1 MFSWQSLPRPF
12 FVLAPMHD
20 VTDRAFRQLV
30 SILTKPDVMMTE
42 FVSVDGL
49 VHPQSHDRLLQ
60 YYLSFD
66 QRERPLVAQI
76 WGTDPDAFLKA
87 ARMIRESGFDGI
99 DINMGCPDKKVVAMG
114 AGAALINDPT
124 RALEIV
130 HATKEGAG
138 DLPVSI
144 KTRLG
149 FIQYS
154 DAWIETLIS
163 SHPAAL
169 TMHARTKKELS
180 RVPAQWERIK
190 DIAVRMRKENIP
202 FIGNG
207 DISSYEEGKE
217 KAVAS
222 GVDGVMVGRGIL
234 GCPWFFSS
242 QKELYDTQEA
252 KLSVLLSHAYLF
264 ERYFSGLKNFSM
276 IKKHVKGYVSGFSGA
291 RELRA
296 KIMNTT
302 SAQDIEEVCRKEG
315 YNITVLEEVKH
326 ICQQE

>member
-1 MFSWQSLPRPF
+1 
-12 FVLAPMHD
+12 MHD

-30 SILTKPDVMMTE
+30 SVIGKPDVMMTE

-49 VHPQSHDRLLQ
+49 THPHSQERLFK

-66 QRERPLVAQI
+66 ERERPLIAQI

-87 ARMIRESGFDGI
+87 ARMIREAGFDGI

-114 AGAALINDPT
+114 AGVALANDPQ
-124 RALEIV
+124 RAGAIV
-130 HATKEGAG
+130 AATKEGAG

-149 FIQYS
+149 FSSYD
-154 DAWIETLIS
+154 DAWIDALIS
-163 SHPAAL
+163 FRPAAL

-180 RVPAQWERIK
+180 RVPAHWDTLQ
-190 DIAVRMRKENIP
+190 DIAPRISKEHIP

-207 DISSYEEGKE
+207 DVVSYEDGIQK
-217 KAVAS
+217 VASS

-242 QKELYDTQEA
+242 QKDQYETQDA

-264 ERYFSGLKNFSM
+264 EKYFSGLKNFSM

-291 RELRA
+291 KELRA

-302 SAQDIEEVCRKEG
+302 SAQEIEEVCRQEG
-315 YNITVLEEVKH
+315 YQISVLEEVKR
-326 ICQQE
+326 ICEQV